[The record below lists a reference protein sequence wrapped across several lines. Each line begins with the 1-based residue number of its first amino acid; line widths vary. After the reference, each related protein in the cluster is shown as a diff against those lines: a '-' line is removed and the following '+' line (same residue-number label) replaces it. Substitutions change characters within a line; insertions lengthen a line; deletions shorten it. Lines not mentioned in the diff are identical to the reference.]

1 MFSFFCFCIWTR
13 HIHQIV
19 ACIRNGVDFAIKK
32 TSKSYLQA
40 LYNQAFNIV
49 LGGQLQKKYYLCREQ
64 SVQGKTGH
72 FLHFF
77 FKVLFKWCCF
87 LYIQID
93 FIMSLLT
100 FLFVF
105 VVYLKKIEHFCHH
118 LLSSLPFLYFLGGF
132 MLKSILDHFFLTI
145 FVCHSFSFFS

>member
-49 LGGQLQKKYYLCREQ
+49 LGGQLQKKYYLCREKSQ
-64 SVQGKTGH
+64 QGTTGH

-77 FKVLFKWCCF
+77 FKVLFKCCYFFIYPNWLYNVNANFFVRFCCVLKKDWTF
-87 LYIQID
+87 LSPSIIL
-93 FIMSLLT
+93 FALSLL
-100 FLFVF
+100 F
-105 VVYLKKIEHFCHH
+105 
-118 LLSSLPFLYFLGGF
+118 GGF
-132 MLKSILDHFFLTI
+132 
-145 FVCHSFSFFS
+145 